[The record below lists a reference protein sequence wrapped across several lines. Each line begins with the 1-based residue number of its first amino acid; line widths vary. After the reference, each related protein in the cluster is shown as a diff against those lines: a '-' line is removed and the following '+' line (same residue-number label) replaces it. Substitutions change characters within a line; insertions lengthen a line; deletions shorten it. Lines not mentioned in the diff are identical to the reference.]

1 MHDATSSDGGSAP
14 HPRGQNPAVR
24 LLRPLF
30 RWIRQFV
37 HSLYAAGGILL
48 IVALLLSVA
57 ALWGL
62 SELTEGVMEG
72 ETLRADEAALRWL
85 ATYATDRRDVRALEI
100 TSLGSG
106 TVVLAVSILSASL
119 LALLKRRYYAIL
131 VAVAVSGGWILSP
144 VLKAL
149 FDRNRPQVVE
159 WRVPH
164 AGQASFPSGHAM
176 MGMVLYVVLAYVIHR
191 ISSRAW
197 VSVLAITLAAIVV
210 TLIGITRVY
219 LGVHYPSD
227 VLAGYAVGFAWA
239 MFCAAGV
246 EMLKREK

>member
-1 MHDATSSDGGSAP
+1 MHDARSPEGRGPPAP
-14 HPRGQNPAVR
+14 QGRNPVVSWLR
-24 LLRPLF
+24 TLLRG
-30 RWIRQFV
+30 IRQVV
-37 HSLYAAGGILL
+37 HSRYAAGGIVLVGAL
-48 IVALLLSVA
+48 ILSVL

-72 ETLRADEAALRWL
+72 ETLRVDEAALRWL
-85 ATYATDRRDVRALEI
+85 ATFATDRRDVRALEI

-106 TVVLAVSILSASL
+106 TVVLAISVLSAGL
-119 LALLKRRYYAIL
+119 LALLKRRYYAFL
-131 VAVAVSGGWILSP
+131 VVVAVTGGWILSP
-144 VLKAL
+144 ILKAL
-149 FDRNRPQVVE
+149 FGRDRPQVVE

-176 MGMVLYVVLAYVIHR
+176 MAMVLYAVLAYVIHR
-191 ISSRAW
+191 ISNRAW
-197 VSVLAITLAAIVV
+197 VSIVAITLAAILV